1 MNIKIAGIFL
11 IGFFNVCFMLSRG
24 THEKNQNTDFVLI
37 KKDKNISIYEKWIKV
52 DNTRSARQLKVEFMV
67 NASIEKVVSVIKDVK
82 NTIQWMKSA
91 KTYYLLKKIDQ
102 NNWYSY
108 VQFSIPWPLNNQD
121 CIIKFE
127 VLPSSSVKRTEI
139 RLTGVP
145 NYLKEYKNV
154 TRISDMEGSW
164 ILNYKGIKSTSVEY
178 YTFSKQKPIYPRWL
192 IDPIMRNNM
201 ISTMNAFREIVNK

>member
-1 MNIKIAGIFL
+1 
-11 IGFFNVCFMLSRG
+11 
-24 THEKNQNTDFVLI
+24 
-37 KKDKNISIYEKWIKV
+37 
-52 DNTRSARQLKVEFMV
+52 
-67 NASIEKVVSVIKDVK
+67 
-82 NTIQWMKSA
+82 
-91 KTYYLLKKIDQ
+91 
-102 NNWYSY
+102 

>member
-1 MNIKIAGIFL
+1 
-11 IGFFNVCFMLSRG
+11 MLSG
-24 THEKNQNTDFVLI
+24 DTYAQNQNTDFVLV

-52 DNTRSARQLKVEFMV
+52 DNTRYARQLKAEFMV
-67 NASIEKVVSVIKDVK
+67 NASIDKVVSVLKDVK
-82 NTIQWMKSA
+82 NTTQWMKSA

-127 VLPSSSVKRTEI
+127 VLPASSAKRTEI

-164 ILNYKGIKSTSVEY
+164 ILNNKGIKSTSVEY
-178 YTFSKQKPIYPRWL
+178 YIFSKQKPTFPRW
-192 IDPIMRNNM
+192 ITDPIMRNNM